1 MNTEEALRLS
11 QRFPEDKTV
20 PKKIAKAI
28 KECSGEEKYNLQRIA
43 EGLIVDAITPDD
55 IKLVDKY
62 LFSKGQKKIILIR

>member
-11 QRFPEDKTV
+11 QRFPADKTV

-28 KECSGEEKYNLQRIA
+28 KESSGEEKYNLQRIA

-62 LFSKGQKKIILIR
+62 LFN